1 MNRPD
6 HRHATAG
13 RAVRLAAALAVGV
26 LLGVAIDVARVGGP
40 VAWLARWGVLP
51 PYEARGVLVPVDAA
65 GRSAY
70 LDCRG
75 SGSPTV
81 VFESGLG
88 TGAGGWGSVFPETA
102 AITRA
107 CVWDRP
113 GIGRSPARDRHA
125 ALDTARDLLAALAA
139 AGEAGP
145 FVLVGHSLGGVYA
158 RIFAAAYRSEMAGVV
173 LVDPFTP
180 DISPAERAGVRL
192 EPSLAA
198 EWATDMRGTFELIE
212 RLEGLDWPAT
222 ADQLA
227 AARLGDI
234 PLELIF
240 VDQRLRYDDRIDP
253 ATRDR
258 LIAAW
263 RELELALSTDSR
275 LTIADGS
282 RHVVQLDRPDVVV
295 DSIRRLVDRARS
307 TSLRVPHPASAGATG
322 LASAP
327 VGRMTSLSSSPASA
341 R

>member
-1 MNRPD
+1 MKSAPGRNTTG
-6 HRHATAG
+6 HRV
-13 RAVRLAAALAVGV
+13 VRLAAAVAVGV
-26 LLGVAIDVARVGGP
+26 VLGVGIDITRAGGP
-40 VAWLARWGVLP
+40 IAWLARWGVLP
-51 PYEARGVLVPVDAA
+51 PYEARGGLIPVDPA
-65 GRSAY
+65 GRSVY

-81 VFESGLG
+81 VFESGMG
-88 TGAGGWGSVFPETA
+88 DGAGGWGFVFPESA
-102 AITRA
+102 AFTRA

-125 ALDTARDLLAALAA
+125 ALDTARDLRAALAA
-139 AGEAGP
+139 AGEPGP

-158 RIFAAAYRSEMAGVV
+158 RIFAAAYRSEIAGVV

-180 DISPAERAGVRL
+180 DISPAEQAGVRL

-240 VDQRLRYDDRIDP
+240 VDQRLRYDERIDP
-253 ATRDR
+253 ATKGR

-263 RELELALSTDSR
+263 RELVLAWSTDSR

-282 RHVVQLDRPDVVV
+282 RHIVQLDRPDLVVA
-295 DSIRRLVDRARS
+295 SIRKLVDRAR
-307 TSLRVPHPASAGATG
+307 AG
-322 LASAP
+322 S
-327 VGRMTSLSSSPASA
+327 
-341 R
+341 